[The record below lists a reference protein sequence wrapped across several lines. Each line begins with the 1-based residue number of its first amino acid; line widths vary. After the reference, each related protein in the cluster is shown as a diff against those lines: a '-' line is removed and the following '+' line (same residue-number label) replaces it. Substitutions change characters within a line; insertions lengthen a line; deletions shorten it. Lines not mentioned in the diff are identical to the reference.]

1 MENIQFCLT
10 NQTAKSSYKSL
21 QKDTDKGW
29 TSSYNLLG
37 MDMDILVALI

>member
-10 NQTAKSSYKSL
+10 NQTAKNSYKSL
-21 QKDTDKGW
+21 QKDTDKSW
-29 TSSYNLLG
+29 TSYNLLG